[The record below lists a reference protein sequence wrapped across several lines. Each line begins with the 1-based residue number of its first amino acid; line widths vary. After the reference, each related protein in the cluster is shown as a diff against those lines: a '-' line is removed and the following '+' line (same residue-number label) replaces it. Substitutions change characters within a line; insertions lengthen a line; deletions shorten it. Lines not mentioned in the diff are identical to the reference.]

1 MLKVIIRHE
10 WRLLQADRTAWLVIF
25 LFALLI
31 GYAFLNGSVW
41 ARKQQAGITQYLA
54 KSEAQLNSY
63 RQQAAEIE
71 ARIVRGE
78 VKEGRIPSAPR
89 HPYQISTFAGLSAT
103 LPLAP
108 LAPLVVGEGDLYPL
122 AYRVGLQ
129 AETEEQI
136 ENPLK
141 LLVGRFDL
149 AYVMLFLYPL
159 LICALSFNLLAAERE
174 DGTLGLL
181 LAQPLRLR
189 TLVVGKVAIRALLVF
204 GAVIA
209 FSLLGVCFSPLR
221 LTSGDVWGRL
231 LVWLAA
237 VLGYGLFWFSLAL
250 MVNALGR
257 SAATNALALAACWLI
272 LLIITPALVGL
283 SAAALYPMPS
293 RAELID
299 ARRIVTEQVKQ
310 IPEDEARARF
320 FAAHPEYTPD
330 GAYTETGKARILFA
344 ARNEQIKQRVD
355 EVEARFEAELQRQQQ
370 LIARVRFL
378 SPAILLQEILFASGG
393 GDRERHK
400 HFLAQRNLY
409 AQQWDQFFYPRI
421 FTETALTTDDFDR
434 IPRFAYR
441 EEPLRH
447 ILVRFR
453 GSFIGLWGVA
463 LLCGLTGLKLLRR
476 FSPVG

>member
-41 ARKQQAGITQYLA
+41 ARKQQAGITQYLV

-108 LAPLVVGEGDLYPL
+108 LAPLVVGEGDLYPS

-237 VLGYGLFWFSLAL
+237 VFGYGLFWFSLAL

-257 SAATNALALAACWLI
+257 SAATNAQYPVTWTVC
-272 LLIITPALVGL
+272 TPAGRHTVRALFDAQELDSRGGTGAVYWEGLAELLDDAGRRVGL
-283 SAAALYPMPS
+283 GYLEMTGYAAA
-293 RAELID
+293 
-299 ARRIVTEQVKQ
+299 
-310 IPEDEARARF
+310 
-320 FAAHPEYTPD
+320 
-330 GAYTETGKARILFA
+330 
-344 ARNEQIKQRVD
+344 IK
-355 EVEARFEAELQRQQQ
+355 L
-370 LIARVRFL
+370 
-378 SPAILLQEILFASGG
+378 G
-393 GDRERHK
+393 
-400 HFLAQRNLY
+400 
-409 AQQWDQFFYPRI
+409 
-421 FTETALTTDDFDR
+421 
-434 IPRFAYR
+434 
-441 EEPLRH
+441 
-447 ILVRFR
+447 
-453 GSFIGLWGVA
+453 
-463 LLCGLTGLKLLRR
+463 
-476 FSPVG
+476 